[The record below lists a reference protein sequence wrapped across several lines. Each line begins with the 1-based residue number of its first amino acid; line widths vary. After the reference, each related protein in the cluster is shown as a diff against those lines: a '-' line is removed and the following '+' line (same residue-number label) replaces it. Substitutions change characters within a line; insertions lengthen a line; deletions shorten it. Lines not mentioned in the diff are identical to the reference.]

1 MPNDFYNNQMYLFFF
16 RKTVLK
22 MNALNKAKALSWQQI
37 SNLGK
42 NSKMFQDIL
51 GDVELIF
58 RKITLIILDV

>member
-1 MPNDFYNNQMYLFFF
+1 
-16 RKTVLK
+16 

-42 NSKMFQDIL
+42 NSKMAGFRLFL

-58 RKITLIILDV
+58 RENTLINLEF